1 MTAIYNTKKKK
12 SLKTSFEVCLCL
24 VIFILAIVYG
34 GLLKEGVIYGFKI
47 CAFNIIPTLFPFFIL
62 SDLWGAVICYQE
74 NSLMAKCFEKIFH
87 INSEGLSAFVIG
99 NICGFP
105 LGAKTAA
112 KKHQRGDI
120 NTIELD
126 SLMTISNNPSLAFIV
141 SGIGVGLFHS
151 IKIGIILYF
160 SVLISAVIS
169 GLIFRPTVTKSSKPL
184 NKTKQSFNLIDSINS
199 AGFSSIA
206 VSSYIIFFSG
216 IIGVVKS
223 LVKNEIIVSL
233 ISSFLE
239 VGSGCSII
247 AESNEALGVFHLPLI
262 SFTLAFS
269 GLSVFMQT
277 FSFLPQSI
285 SKIKYLLKKFFQ
297 GIISALITFLLHYI
311 M

>member
-1 MTAIYNTKKKK
+1 MTGIYNTKKKK
-12 SLKTSFEVCLCL
+12 GLKASFEVCLCL
-24 VIFILAIVYG
+24 VIFVLAIMFG

-62 SDLWGAVICYQE
+62 SDLWVSVVFFAE
-74 NSLMAKCFEKIFH
+74 NSLVAKCFERLFH
-87 INSEGLSAFVIG
+87 INSEGLSPFVIG

-105 LGAKTAA
+105 LSAKTAA
-112 KKHQRGDI
+112 EKHKNGLI
-120 NTIELD
+120 SKIELD
-126 SLMTISNNPSLAFIV
+126 ALMTISNNPSLAFVV

-160 SVLISAVIS
+160 SVLTSAVIS
-169 GLIFRPTVTKSSKPL
+169 GLIFRPAVTESPKSG
-184 NKTKQSFNLIDSINS
+184 NKAKQRFDLLKSISS
-199 AGFSSIA
+199 AGLSSIV

-216 IIGVVKS
+216 IIGVIKS
-223 LVKNEIIVSL
+223 LIKNKFIVSL

-239 VGSGCSII
+239 VGSACSII
-247 AESNEALGVFHLPLI
+247 CESTNDLGVFCLPLI

-277 FSFLPQSI
+277 FSILPQSI
-285 SKIKYLLKKFFQ
+285 SKIKYLLKKLFQ
-297 GIISALITFLLHYI
+297 GIISALITVLLHYI